1 MTRAKKPNLHA
12 VATRPA
18 NDGLVN
24 VASGLGTAK
33 AKRSHNFFSYATL
46 QDWQQLDAAYQTN
59 WLARAIVDIPAE
71 DMCREWRIIKSKDAD
86 LIRIEEDRLMLPM
99 CVQEATTWGNLY
111 GGGGILML
119 TGQDL
124 TQPLNVN
131 KIRKGDLQRLI
142 VFDRYDMSAMT
153 LNTWNVLAPNYLA
166 PEFYTITG
174 GGQQIHWSHFARFN
188 GTRLPRRQMLQT
200 QGWGDSEL
208 RKCLD
213 DIMDMVASK
222 DGIAELMQEA
232 NVDVIKREGLSD
244 ELASDQDTAIIDRY
258 TLFSQM
264 KSIVQMAL
272 LDGDETYDRK
282 TLDLGGVAPV
292 LETFMTWIS
301 GAAGIPMTRL
311 FGVQSKG
318 LGDSGKG
325 DMNNYNNSIR
335 SKQLT
340 RLDPGLRT
348 LDEVLVRSALGYW
361 PDDYNYVWAP
371 LAQPNEV
378 EIANAAKTRME
389 TNLGYLAEGIIRPSQ
404 IQRNLQSSEEYQ
416 FTDEDIEA
424 QEAAEV
430 DTIVRP
436 DDEPEPEQGVQQDAL
451 PFYAQ
456 YTTLIADGLS
466 HDEIMVKL
474 AQ

>member
-1 MTRAKKPNLHA
+1 MAKKPNLHA
-12 VATRPA
+12 VAAPKHVTA
-18 NDGLVN
+18 DGLVN
-24 VASGLGTAK
+24 VVSGLGTAK
-33 AKRSHNFFSYATL
+33 SKRSHNFFSYATL

-86 LIRIEEDRLMLPM
+86 IIRIEEDRLMLPM
-99 CVQEATTWGNLY
+99 AVQEAATWGNLY

-124 TQPLNVN
+124 SKPLNIN
-131 KIRKGDLQRLI
+131 RIRKGDLQRLV

-153 LNTWNVLAPNYLA
+153 LNTWDVLQPNYLA

-232 NVDVIKREGLSD
+232 NVDVVKREGLSD
-244 ELASDQDTAIIDRY
+244 ELASDQDTAIINRY

-264 KSIVQMAL
+264 KSVVQMAL

-292 LETFMTWIS
+292 LEVFLTWIT
-301 GAAGIPMTRL
+301 GASGIPMTRL

-318 LGDSGKG
+318 MGDSGKG

-361 PDDYNYVWAP
+361 PEDYNYVWAP
-371 LAQPNEV
+371 LAQPNEA
-378 EIANAAKTRME
+378 EIAAAAKTRME

-416 FTDEDIEA
+416 FTDGDIEA

-430 DTIVRP
+430 DVIVRP
-436 DDEPEPEQGVQQDAL
+436 GDESEETQQTDA
-451 PFYAQ
+451 FWTQ
-456 YTTLIADGLS
+456 YSKLTADGLS
-466 HDEIMVKL
+466 HDEVMEKL

>member
-1 MTRAKKPNLHA
+1 MAKKPNLHA
-12 VATRPA
+12 VPKHVTA
-18 NDGLVN
+18 DGLVN
-24 VASGLGTAK
+24 VVSGLGTSK
-33 AKRSHNFFSYATL
+33 SKRSYNTFRYSVMH
-46 QDWQQLDAAYQTN
+46 DWQQLDAAYQTN

-71 DMCREWRIIKSKDAD
+71 DMCREWRIIKSADAD
-86 LIRIEEDRLMLPM
+86 AIRIEEDRLMLPM
-99 CVQEATTWGNLY
+99 MVQEAATWGALY

-124 TQPLNVN
+124 TKPLNVN
-131 KIRKGDLQRLI
+131 RIRKGDLQRLV
-142 VFDRYDMSAMT
+142 VFDRYDMSAMQM
-153 LNTWNVLAPNYLA
+153 NTYNVLAPNFLA

-244 ELASDQDTAIIDRY
+244 ELASDQDDAIINRY

-264 KSIVQMAL
+264 KSVVQMAL
-272 LDGDETYDRK
+272 LDGDETFERK

-301 GAAGIPMTRL
+301 GAANIPVTRL
-311 FGVQSKG
+311 FGTSAKG
-318 LGDSGKG
+318 LNATGEGDLK
-325 DMNNYNNSIR
+325 NYYNSIR
-335 SKQLT
+335 SKQLV
-340 RLDPGLRT
+340 RLDPGLRY

-371 LAQPNEV
+371 LAQPDEV
-378 EIANAAKTRME
+378 QLATAAKIRME
-389 TNLGYLAEGIIRPSQ
+389 TDIGYLTEGIVRPSQ
-404 IQRNLQSSEEYQ
+404 IQRNLQSSEQYQ
-416 FTDEDIEA
+416 FEDDDIDA
-424 QEAAEV
+424 QAATESELV
-430 DTIVRP
+430 ERP
-436 DDEPEPEQGVQQDAL
+436 DDTGTGMDSL
-451 PFYAQ
+451 PFYSQ
-456 YTTLIADGLS
+456 YTALTEQGLS
-466 HDEIMVKL
+466 HDEVMAKL
-474 AQ
+474 S

>member
-1 MTRAKKPNLHA
+1 MAKKPNLHA
-12 VATRPA
+12 VAAPKHVTA
-18 NDGLVN
+18 DGLVN
-24 VASGLGTAK
+24 VASGLGTSK
-33 AKRSHNFFSYATL
+33 AKRSYNTFRYSVM
-46 QDWQQLDAAYQTN
+46 QDWSQLDAAYQTN
-59 WLARAIVDIPAE
+59 WLARAIVDIPSE

-86 LIRIEEDRLMLPM
+86 VIRIEEDRLMLPM
-99 CVQEATTWGNLY
+99 MVQEAATWGALY

-124 TQPLNVN
+124 SKPLNIN
-131 KIRKGDLQRLI
+131 RIRKGDLQRLV
-142 VFDRYDMSAMT
+142 VFDRYDMSAMQM
-153 LNTWNVLAPNYLA
+153 NTYNVLAPNFLA

-244 ELASDQDTAIIDRY
+244 ELASDQDDAIINRY

-264 KSIVQMAL
+264 KSVVQMAL

-301 GAAGIPMTRL
+301 GAANIPVTRL
-311 FGVQSKG
+311 FGTSAKG
-318 LGDSGKG
+318 LNATGEGDLK
-325 DMNNYNNSIR
+325 NYYNSIR
-335 SKQLT
+335 SKQLV
-340 RLDPGLRT
+340 RLDPGLRY

-371 LAQPNEV
+371 LAQPDEV
-378 EIANAAKTRME
+378 QLATAAKIRME
-389 TNLGYLAEGIIRPSQ
+389 TDIGYLTEGIVRPSQ
-404 IQRNLQSSEEYQ
+404 IQRNLQSSEQYQ
-416 FTDEDIEA
+416 FEDEDIEA
-424 QEAAEV
+424 QAESESELV
-430 DTIVRP
+430 ERPADT
-436 DDEPEPEQGVQQDAL
+436 ETATGMDAL
-451 PFYAQ
+451 PFYSQ
-456 YTTLIADGLS
+456 YTALIETGLS
-466 HDEIMVKL
+466 HDEVMRQL
-474 AQ
+474 AP

>member
-1 MTRAKKPNLHA
+1 MAKKPNLHA
-12 VATRPA
+12 VAAPKHVTA
-18 NDGLVN
+18 DALVN
-24 VASGLGTAK
+24 VASGLGTSK
-33 AKRSHNFFSYATL
+33 SKRSYNTFRYSVMH
-46 QDWQQLDAAYQTN
+46 DWQQLDVAYQTN
-59 WLARAIVDIPAE
+59 WLARAIVDIPSE
-71 DMCREWRIIKSKDAD
+71 DMCREWRIIKSRDAD
-86 LIRIEEDRLMLPM
+86 VIRIEEDRLMLPM
-99 CVQEATTWGNLY
+99 MVQEAATWGALY

-124 TQPLNVN
+124 SKPLNIN
-131 KIRKGDLQRLI
+131 RIRKGDLQRLV

-153 LNTWNVLAPNYLA
+153 LNTWDVLQPNYLA

-244 ELASDQDTAIIDRY
+244 ELASDQDDAIINRY

-264 KSIVQMAL
+264 KSVVQMAL
-272 LDGDETYDRK
+272 LDGDESYERK

-301 GAAGIPMTRL
+301 GAANIPVTRL
-311 FGVQSKG
+311 FGTSAKG
-318 LGDSGKG
+318 LNATGEGDLK
-325 DMNNYNNSIR
+325 NYYNSIR
-335 SKQLT
+335 SKQLV
-340 RLDPGLRT
+340 RLDPGLRY

-371 LAQPNEV
+371 LAQPDEV
-378 EIANAAKTRME
+378 QLATAAKIRME
-389 TNLGYLAEGIIRPSQ
+389 TDIGYLTEGIIRPSQ
-404 IQRNLQSSEEYQ
+404 IQRNLQSSEQYQ
-416 FTDEDIEA
+416 FEDEDIEA
-424 QEAAEV
+424 QAATESELV
-430 DTIVRP
+430 ERP
-436 DDEPEPEQGVQQDAL
+436 VESDPLTGMDAL
-451 PFYAQ
+451 PFYSR
-456 YTTLIADGLS
+456 YTALIETGLS
-466 HDEIMVKL
+466 HDEVMQQL
-474 AQ
+474 AP

>member
-1 MTRAKKPNLHA
+1 MAKKPNLHA
-12 VATRPA
+12 VAAPKHVTA
-18 NDGLVN
+18 DGLVN
-24 VASGLGTAK
+24 VVSGLGTAK
-33 AKRSHNFFSYATL
+33 SKRTYNFFSYATL

-86 LIRIEEDRLMLPM
+86 IIRIEEDRLMLPM
-99 CVQEATTWGNLY
+99 AVQEAATWGNLY

-124 TQPLNVN
+124 SKPLNIN
-131 KIRKGDLQRLI
+131 RIRKGDLQRLV

-153 LNTWNVLAPNYLA
+153 LNTWDVLQPNYLA

-232 NVDVIKREGLSD
+232 NVDVVKREGLSD
-244 ELASDQDTAIIDRY
+244 ELASDQDKAIIDRY

-264 KSIVQMAL
+264 KSVVQMAL
-272 LDGDETYDRK
+272 LDGDESYERK

-292 LETFMTWIS
+292 LEVFLTWIT
-301 GAAGIPMTRL
+301 GASGIPMTRL

-318 LGDSGKG
+318 MGDSGKG

-371 LAQPNEV
+371 LAQPNEL
-378 EIANAAKTRME
+378 EIANAAKTRADTDM
-389 TNLGYLAEGIIRPSQ
+389 LYLSEGIVRPSQ
-404 IQRNLQSSEEYQ
+404 IMRNLQSSEQYQ
-416 FTDEDIEA
+416 FEDEDIEA
-424 QEAAEV
+424 QSAAEV
-430 DTIVRP
+430 DTVVRP
-436 DDEPEPEQGVQQDAL
+436 GDTSEETQQVEQTDA
-451 PFYAQ
+451 FWTQ
-456 YTTLIADGLS
+456 YSKLTADGLS
-466 HDEIMVKL
+466 HDEVMAKL
-474 AQ
+474 S

>member
-1 MTRAKKPNLHA
+1 MAKKPNLHA
-12 VATRPA
+12 VAAPKHVTA
-18 NDGLVN
+18 DGLVN
-24 VASGLGTAK
+24 VASGLGTSK
-33 AKRSHNFFSYATL
+33 SKRSYNTFRYSVMH
-46 QDWQQLDAAYQTN
+46 DWQQLDAAYQTN
-59 WLARAIVDIPAE
+59 WLARAIVDIPSE

-86 LIRIEEDRLMLPM
+86 VIRIEEDRLMLPM
-99 CVQEATTWGNLY
+99 AVQEAATWGSLY

-124 TQPLNVN
+124 SKPLNIN
-131 KIRKGDLQRLI
+131 RIRKGDLQRLV
-142 VFDRYDMSAMT
+142 VFDRYDMSAMQI
-153 LNTWNVLAPNYLA
+153 NTYNVLAPNFLA

-200 QGWGDSEL
+200 NGWGDSEL

-244 ELASDQDTAIIDRY
+244 ELASDQDDAIINRY

-264 KSIVQMAL
+264 KSVVQMAL

-301 GAAGIPMTRL
+301 GAANIPVTRL
-311 FGVQSKG
+311 FGTSAKG
-318 LGDSGKG
+318 LNATGEGDLK
-325 DMNNYNNSIR
+325 NYYNSIR
-335 SKQLT
+335 SKQLV
-340 RLDPGLRT
+340 RLDPGLRY

-371 LAQPNEV
+371 LAQPDEV
-378 EIANAAKTRME
+378 QLATAAKIRME
-389 TNLGYLAEGIIRPSQ
+389 TDIGYLTEGIVRPSQ
-404 IQRNLQSSEEYQ
+404 IQRNLQSSEQYQ
-416 FTDEDIEA
+416 FEDEDIEA
-424 QEAAEV
+424 QAATESELV
-430 DTIVRP
+430 ERP
-436 DDEPEPEQGVQQDAL
+436 DDADTVTGMDAL
-451 PFYAQ
+451 PFYSQ
-456 YTTLIADGLS
+456 YTALIETGLS
-466 HDEIMVKL
+466 HDEVMQQL
-474 AQ
+474 AP

>member
-1 MTRAKKPNLHA
+1 MAKKPNLHSTI
-12 VATRPA
+12 VAPRHATA
-18 NDGLVN
+18 DGLVN
-24 VASGLGTAK
+24 VVSGLGTAK
-33 AKRSHNFFSYATL
+33 SKRSHNFFSYATL

-86 LIRIEEDRLMLPM
+86 IIRIEEDRLMVPM
-99 CVQEATTWGNLY
+99 LVQEAATWGALY

-124 TQPLNVN
+124 QKPLNVN

-232 NVDVIKREGLSD
+232 NVDVVKREGLSD
-244 ELASDQDTAIIDRY
+244 ELASDQDEAIISRY
-258 TLFSQM
+258 TMFSLM
-264 KSIVQMAL
+264 KSSVQMAL
-272 LDGDETYDRK
+272 LDGDESYERK
-282 TLDLGGVAPV
+282 TLDLGGVAPI
-292 LETFMTWIS
+292 LETFMTWIT

-340 RLDPGLRT
+340 RLDPGLRA
-348 LDEVLVRSALGYW
+348 LDEVLIRSALGYW

-389 TNLGYLAEGIIRPSQ
+389 TDLGYLAEGIIRPSQ
-404 IQRNLQSSEEYQ
+404 IQRNLQSSEQYQ
-416 FTDEDIEA
+416 FEDEDIE
-424 QEAAEV
+424 QQSNAETDV
-430 DTIVRP
+430 IVRP
-436 DDEPEPEQGVQQDAL
+436 DDQTEQTDT
-451 PFYAQ
+451 FWTQ
-456 YTTLIADGLS
+456 YSKLTADGLS
-466 HDEIMVKL
+466 HDEIMEQL
-474 AQ
+474 AP

>member
-1 MTRAKKPNLHA
+1 MAKKPNLHA
-12 VATRPA
+12 VPKHVTG
-18 NDGLVN
+18 DSLVN
-24 VASGLGTAK
+24 IASGLGTAK
-33 AKRSHNFFSYATL
+33 SKRSYNTFRYSVL
-46 QDWQQLDAAYQTN
+46 QDWQSLDAAYQTN
-59 WLARAIVDIPAE
+59 WLARAIVDIPSE

-86 LIRIEEDRLMLPM
+86 AIRIEEDRLMLPM
-99 CVQEATTWGNLY
+99 MVQEAATWGALY

-124 TQPLNVN
+124 TKPLNVN
-131 KIRKGDLQRLI
+131 RIRKGDLQRLV
-142 VFDRYDMSAMT
+142 VFDRYDMSAMQM
-153 LNTWNVLAPNYLA
+153 NTYNVLAPNFLA

-244 ELASDQDTAIIDRY
+244 ELASDQDDAIINRY

-264 KSIVQMAL
+264 KSVVQMAL

-301 GAAGIPMTRL
+301 GAANIPVTRL
-311 FGVQSKG
+311 FGTSAKG
-318 LGDSGKG
+318 LNATGEGDLK
-325 DMNNYNNSIR
+325 NYYNSIR
-335 SKQLT
+335 SKQLV
-340 RLDPGLRT
+340 RLDPGLRY

-371 LAQPNEV
+371 LAQPDEV
-378 EIANAAKTRME
+378 QLATAAKIRME
-389 TNLGYLAEGIIRPSQ
+389 TDIGYLTEGIVRPSQ
-404 IQRNLQSSEEYQ
+404 IQRNLQSSEQYQ
-416 FTDEDIEA
+416 FEDEDIEA
-424 QEAAEV
+424 QAATESELV
-430 DTIVRP
+430 ERP
-436 DDEPEPEQGVQQDAL
+436 DDAETVPGMDAL
-451 PFYAQ
+451 PFYEA
-456 YTTLIADGLS
+456 YTLLSEKGLT
-466 HDEIMVKL
+466 HDEVMQQL
-474 AQ
+474 AP